1 MGQAI
6 PNTCT
11 NSTEVRDALA
21 AQPIQDPAVP
31 ATTPKTATPVHLGSD
46 TRAERTTPPRATGTC
61 CKIDARWRVER
72 HPIRYYW
79 APAPHTIAILAH
91 VISTA
96 WSRSGT
102 PSNKSKANTPTARK
116 RTFVGFTSQSPF
128 TDSQRFLC
136 NRQQLAS
143 GNALQCINM
152 NIARNERG
160 GPAIYPLRDVT
171 PLIWVVKDLN
181 HQTILPAS
189 DIIRT

>member
-46 TRAERTTPPRATGTC
+46 TRAERTTPPPAPQALVVKLTHVGGS
-61 CKIDARWRVER
+61 ER
-72 HPIRYYW
+72 HPHPVLLGPQHHTPLQYW
-79 APAPHTIAILAH
+79 AH

-160 GPAIYPLRDVT
+160 GPAIYPLRGCY
-171 PLIWVVKDLN
+171 P
-181 HQTILPAS
+181 P
-189 DIIRT
+189 